1 VTRRHI
7 IITGTGR
14 AGTTLLVQ
22 LLTVLGLDT
31 GFSDVTA
38 DVDPNCNAGMEWDLR
53 NPNAPYIVKS
63 PWMCDY
69 LDDLLDQGEVTID
82 HAIIPVRDL
91 YQAAESRREVTRRN
105 AAVDAPGGLWHTNSP
120 DEQEMILLEQLYKI
134 IHTIAK
140 RDIPLTLLH
149 FPRLINDPEYLFRKL
164 KFLFETIDYSLFVSQ
179 FQTVVRPELAHDFR
193 REATRT

>member
-22 LLTVLGLDT
+22 LLTVVGLDT

-82 HAIIPVRDL
+82 
-91 YQAAESRREVTRRN
+91 
-105 AAVDAPGGLWHTNSP
+105 
-120 DEQEMILLEQLYKI
+120 
-134 IHTIAK
+134 
-140 RDIPLTLLH
+140 
-149 FPRLINDPEYLFRKL
+149 
-164 KFLFETIDYSLFVSQ
+164 YSLFVSQ